1 MRRMGRIWTWRE
13 EAAGAFWDEARAVLK
28 GNGVIAVPTETFY
41 ALGVNPFQE
50 EALDR
55 LFALKDRA
63 PEKPVLLLV
72 DGPGRLNQVAREV
85 PDLARRLMKK
95 FWPGPLTIIFPS
107 LTHLPRRLT
116 GGTGTIAVRQP
127 RQALTCR
134 LIAALGFPITGT
146 SANRA
151 GGRPGIRA
159 DQVAREFGDHLDLI
173 LEAGPCPGGLPST
186 IVDVTSLPPRLVRA
200 GAIAAAE
207 LAGIMPELISCPAD
221 ALKNVG
227 LKNSPSPGGRGLGE
241 EG

>member
-13 EAAGAFWDEARAVLK
+13 EAAGAFWDEARTVLK
-28 GNGVIAVPTETFY
+28 RNGVIAVPTETFFGL
-41 ALGVNPFQE
+41 AVNPFQE

-63 PEKPVLLLV
+63 PGKPVLLLV
-72 DGPGRLNQVAREV
+72 DGPERLNQVAREV
-85 PDLARRLMKK
+85 PGLARRLMEK

-107 LTHLPRRLT
+107 LPHLPRLLT

-159 DQVAREFGDHLDLI
+159 EEVAREFGDHLDLI
-173 LEAGPCPGGLPST
+173 LEAGSCPGGLPST
-186 IVDVTSLPPRLVRA
+186 IVDVTNFPPRLVRA
-200 GAIAAAE
+200 GAIPVAE
-207 LAGIMPELISCPAD
+207 LAEIMPEIERIPARG
-221 ALKNVG
+221 A
-227 LKNSPSPGGRGLGE
+227 PGA
-241 EG
+241 